1 MKLVVLDMRKYSLIF
16 LLFYVSISFS
26 QSKNEIEERIKA
38 SEFPKVALYY
48 FNGISDQVNYLKF
61 YKETD
66 GSKHSFEAKFKLNK
80 LHYSVEFDTLGNLED
95 IEIVIKEKHI
105 PKPAFKTMLNYFNTN
120 FDKVRFIKI
129 QKQYLNNS
137 NRSDQQFINYVL
149 DNPVGKNT
157 HFEIIAEIKTNG
169 ERFLKEFT
177 FKNTGEFEKSRPVS
191 SSSYEHALY

>member
-1 MKLVVLDMRKYSLIF
+1 MKFKLLIRVLFLCCYSF
-16 LLFYVSISFS
+16 CVS
-26 QSKNEIEERIKA
+26 QTKNEQEKRVKVN
-38 SEFPKVALYY
+38 EFPELVQEY
-48 FNGISDQVNYLKF
+48 FKSLPNKLKHLKF

-66 GSKHSFEAKFKLNK
+66 GEKHSFEAKFKLNK
-80 LHYSVEFDTLGNLED
+80 LHYSVEFDTFGKLED

-105 PKPAFKTMLNYFNTN
+105 PKPILKTILKYFETN
-120 FDKVRFIKI
+120 FQKVRFIKI
-129 QKQYLNNS
+129 QKQYVNNS
-137 NRSDQQFINYVL
+137 KKTDQQFINSVF
-149 DNPVGKNT
+149 DSPIGKNT